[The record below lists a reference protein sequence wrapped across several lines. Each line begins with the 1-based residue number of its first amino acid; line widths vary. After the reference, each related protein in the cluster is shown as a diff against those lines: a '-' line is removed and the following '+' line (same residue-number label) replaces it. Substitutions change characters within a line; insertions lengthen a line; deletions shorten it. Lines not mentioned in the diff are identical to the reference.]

1 MIFKECSRANIP
13 SISIKTTKE
22 KRKVES
28 LMYGD
33 NNGRINYR
41 GAGSPEATAPISV
54 KRVSGSRVPLN
65 SGRKAA
71 SV

>member
-1 MIFKECSRANIP
+1 MRI
-13 SISIKTTKE
+13 
-22 KRKVES
+22 VES

-33 NNGRINYR
+33 NNRRINYR